1 MANTIF
7 LKEEFKKWLIESQDL
22 TPDSAN
28 SYLSYVSAVNNHF
41 ELDNQAL
48 STIVEHYHKAK
59 QQGKLDSAINSVFN
73 ALFEEDICNTT
84 NRPQSTINKW
94 KSALFQY
101 QEFLYEVT
109 EEGEYLKYE
118 DDISSELIEPLEW
131 DSLDDKVQYLDY
143 RDFDEGSEAIPVE
156 KVIKK
161 KLPHKKY
168 CYKKDELLKK
178 FGLRLITQDRF
189 YGDIFFPISYIK
201 RLLYIKGERKFFDKW
216 ILDHLNEIVVH
227 TENEATILKNISEF
241 KISIIGNCSE
251 VHALIGD
258 TLTSVWFPFSGGKNR
273 FLMNGYG
280 LSGIAIDHLYPMKK
294 ILIDTQNELPQLLKI
309 TQFLKEISGK
319 KSSTAKEYKALGSRL
334 LVSPKSN
341 EVDIEG
347 LKAELNI
354 LKSKT
359 KLQLM
364 DKGANLSKS
373 AN

>member
-41 ELDNQAL
+41 ELDKQAL
-48 STIVEHYHKAK
+48 STIVENYHKAK
-59 QQGKLDSAINSVFN
+59 QQGKLDSAIVTVFN
-73 ALFEEDICNTT
+73 TLFEEDICNTT

-101 QEFLYEVT
+101 REFLYEVT

-118 DDISSELIEPLEW
+118 DDITSELIEPLKK
-131 DSLDDKVQYLDY
+131 DSLVDKVQYLDY
-143 RDFDEGSEAIPVE
+143 RDFAEDSEVIPVE
-156 KVIKK
+156 PVTKK
-161 KLPHKKY
+161 KLSHKNY
-168 CYKKDELLKK
+168 SYKKDELLKN
-178 FGLRLITQDRF
+178 FRFRLITQDRF
-189 YGDIFFPISYIK
+189 YGELFFPISYIK
-201 RLLYIKGERKFFDKW
+201 RLLHIKGEKKFFDKW
-216 ILDHLNEIVVH
+216 ILDHLNEIVLH
-227 TENEATILKNISEF
+227 TESEPTILKNISELR
-241 KISIIGNCSE
+241 IRVNGNGSE
-251 VHALIGD
+251 VDALIGD
-258 TLTSVWFPFSGGKNR
+258 KLTSVWFPFSEGKNR